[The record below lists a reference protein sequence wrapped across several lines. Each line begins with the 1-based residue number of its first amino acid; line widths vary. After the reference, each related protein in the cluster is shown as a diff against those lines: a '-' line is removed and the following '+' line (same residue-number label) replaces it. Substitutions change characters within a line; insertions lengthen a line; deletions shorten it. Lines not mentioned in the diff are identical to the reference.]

1 MNRKVYTDPEA
12 FIDDAELEA
21 EEGLVGPAQSAPVV
35 LAEVQLVQKR
45 SDIRQFRHG
54 HWKRRPKHY
63 SILFP
68 GLRIWIRIRD
78 FFSFWIRIRENN
90 LRSDPD
96 SGKHF
101 PDPQL
106 CLIHSKPN
114 QKHSISVTFKFSV
127 YLRVTKRL

>member
-54 HWKRRPKHY
+54 HWTLTTKAETKFYLDSRVADLDPD
-63 SILFP
+63 P
-68 GLRIWIRIRD
+68 E

-96 SGKHF
+96 WGKHF

-114 QKHSISVTFKFSV
+114 QKHSLRVTFKFSV
-127 YLRVTKRL
+127 YLVT